1 MNFID
6 RVRLFLEAGHG
17 GDGCLAF
24 RREKYVAYGGPIG
37 GDGGN
42 GGDIILKAS
51 LRLTTL
57 YDLARQTHVYG
68 IPGGHGKGSNKAGK
82 NGDPITI
89 EVPVGTLVYKDK
101 VLVADLNLPDKTYL
115 AARGGRGG
123 RGNLSFKTQ
132 WVTAP
137 RIRERGAPGE
147 NAHFELE
154 LKLLADVGLVGFPNA
169 GKSSL
174 LAHLS
179 KARPKIADYPFTTI
193 SPNLGV
199 VIHKGISFV
208 LADIPGLIEGA
219 HTGKGLGFDFLRHI
233 ERTRILVHMVDPQG
247 FGQYSPAESI
257 TLIEKELSSYS
268 PALKKKPRLLALNK
282 MDIPES
288 PEALKKLKKKFSKRE
303 IFPISAVTGEGLKPL
318 LDCLIKIL
326 SKTPPPVFKTEED
339 SETKLEIKKGFEV
352 ESLGNGVF
360 NLRGASIE
368 RAAAM
373 LDFGL
378 PEAIVRFQAMLKRIG
393 VDRALRA
400 AHIREGNEVRCGE
413 VSFEWSGETQKALP
427 KLSRDRPIRLGIY

>member
-219 HTGKGLGFDFLRHI
+219 HQGAGLGDRFLRHV
-233 ERTRILVHMVDPQG
+233 ERTHLLVHLIDVSDASGRTDPVADFRAISNELAS
-247 FGQYSPAESI
+247 FGAHLE
-257 TLIEKELSSYS
+257 EKPVLVVASKIDVAN
-268 PALKKKPRLLALNK
+268 PDK
-282 MDIPES
+282 
-288 PEALKKLKKKFSKRE
+288 LKKLAAMAKRRKLPFYE
-303 IFPISAVTGEGLKPL
+303 ISAVTG
-318 LDCLIKIL
+318 
-326 SKTPPPVFKTEED
+326 
-339 SETKLEIKKGFEV
+339 
-352 ESLGNGVF
+352 
-360 NLRGASIE
+360 
-368 RAAAM
+368 
-373 LDFGL
+373 
-378 PEAIVRFQAMLKRIG
+378 QG
-393 VDRALRA
+393 VDKLKYAIGERVRELR
-400 AHIREGNEVRCGE
+400 
-413 VSFEWSGETQKALP
+413 SQTQIELKE
-427 KLSRDRPIRLGIY
+427 SRG